1 MKTKLTL
8 LLSVIALA
16 GFTSTAKAGRDL
28 DMQML
33 QKRISES
40 RVPSSVSSGGASGE
54 VKYVPASNGKGGIVL
69 VRSNE
74 PATTN
79 IALFKSKGAS
89 SNSPA
94 CCAKH

>member
-8 LLSVIALA
+8 LLSALTLSAYA
-16 GFTSTAKAGRDL
+16 GPSDSVAFAIRAAKEYAA
-28 DMQML
+28 
-33 QKRISES
+33 KSEGQATVAHNDS
-40 RVPSSVSSGGASGE
+40 GPS
-54 VKYVPASNGKGGIVL
+54 KYVPAPNGKGGVVL
-69 VRSNE
+69 VRSNG

-89 SNSPA
+89 NECAA